1 MNKRIAR
8 MNQRKEA
15 LVDHSQAILD
25 AAEKDSR
32 DLTGPEQTLIKAD
45 QVELETVAQEIKAE
59 RARDEYRENGMPIRE
74 TGFETG
80 APGQLD
86 GMGGNVTT
94 SRLAAAATHGL
105 IGAKYRDLFGGSLS
119 NDGWSS
125 HQEYFA
131 AIHSGM
137 THPRLSAIVEGTG
150 SGGGWLVPTQ
160 YAAEMLDAAMED
172 SIVLPR
178 ARIYPMG
185 SDTKKIAGFDSSTN
199 TSSSV
204 FGGIEAQW
212 IGESATGTPTNPKVR
227 KIELKAK
234 KLALFTSSSNEIAE
248 DGMGLEGQLDE
259 AMRQGNGWFLDHAF
273 LRGTGVGQ
281 PLGVLNDGA
290 LITVD
295 AETGQDA
302 DTIIYENL
310 IKMFARLHP
319 SCVNKSVWVCN
330 STAIPQL
337 LTLYA
342 PTALTGQFVPVLR
355 EANGGW
361 QLLTRPVLFTEKLPT
376 VGDKGDVILAD
387 FSQYAIG
394 VRKEMTI
401 EKSGHVYFM
410 SDETAWRAITRVDG
424 QGRWNKAFT
433 PANGDSQSWAVT
445 LAAR

>member
-1 MNKRIAR
+1 MNRRLAKLEGA
-8 MNQRKEA
+8 A
-15 LVDHSQAILD
+15 GPFGSQQSILD
-25 AAEKDSR
+25 EVDAADGERDGTTSSR
-32 DLTGPEQTLIKAD
+32 ATK
-45 QVELETVAQEIKAE
+45 ELETVASGIEKEIADGFQ
-59 RARDEYRENGMPIRE
+59 ANVIG
-74 TGFETG
+74 GFEGDDYPG
-80 APGQLD
+80 ALPGS
-86 GMGGNVTT
+86 GNATAN
-94 SRLAAAATHGL
+94 RLAAVAKHGK
-105 IGAKYRDLFGGSLS
+105 IGAKYRDLFGGELS
-119 NDGWSS
+119 RDGWSS
-125 HQEYFA
+125 PQEYFA

-137 THPRLSAIVEGTG
+137 THPRLSAITEGTG
-150 SGGGWLVPTQ
+150 SGGGWLVPTE

-178 ARIYPMG
+178 ARIYPMQ

-212 IGESATGTPTNPKVR
+212 IGESATGSPTNPKVR

-234 KLALFTSSSNEIAE
+234 KLALFTSSSNEVAE

-259 AMRQGNGWFLDHAF
+259 AMRQGNGWFLDYAF

-281 PLGVLNDGA
+281 PLGVLNVPR
-290 LITVD
+290 ITVD
-295 AETGQDA
+295 KNRAGSRHV
-302 DTIIYENL
+302 IYESL
-310 IKMFARLHP
+310 IKMFAVSRELRQQ
-319 SCVNKSVWVCN
+319 VGLGLQLA
-330 STAIPQL
+330 AIPQL

-376 VGDKGDVILAD
+376 VGDKGDVLLAD

-433 PANGDSQSWAVT
+433 PANGTTQSWCVT
-445 LAAR
+445 LAARA